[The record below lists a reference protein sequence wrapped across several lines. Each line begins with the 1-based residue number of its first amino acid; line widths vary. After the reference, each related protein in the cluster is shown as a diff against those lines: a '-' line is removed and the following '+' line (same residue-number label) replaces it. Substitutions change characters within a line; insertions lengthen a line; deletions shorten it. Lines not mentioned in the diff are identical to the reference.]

1 LLPLIEWNVE
11 TDDTYIRIFHSF
23 SLQELRQMNLE
34 LGKFSD
40 DPDKNMEVL
49 REIGDI

>member
-1 LLPLIEWNVE
+1 
-11 TDDTYIRIFHSF
+11 
-23 SLQELRQMNLE
+23 MNLE

-49 REIGDI
+49 REIGDIWPYLEGHYATFE